1 VRQASAASNKD
12 FNGGVYWLST
22 DGPDFQMWPAMGS
35 AYGSG
40 QMGGIQM
47 SNLGNNAQQQGSGG
61 GNQGSGG
68 QQIGQQQQSQQQQSV
83 NGQSQHPQ
91 MPSSPLNLASQQQ
104 QAFAAATSQQ
114 LLSQIQ
120 QVNNE
125 MTILLNLNKLTHLFS
140 RKFHH

>member
-47 SNLGNNAQQQGSGG
+47 SNLGNNAQQQGSG

-125 MTILLNLNKLTHLFS
+125 MTILLNLNKLTHIIS